1 MSQLHA
7 AAEYKKERWP
17 RILNPLMIMNS
28 RSLNSYHLR
37 LELLHH
43 ICSLFVLAGV
53 PSLGHYRLTYQKS
66 QREHESCTKTSS
78 DSPRPLKRQK
88 ITIDINLP
96 SRSMGERH
104 WAPLGISQA
113 RLQQRERGEIWGGR
127 GGTGGALW
135 HLSKDVYV
143 NSEWPTV
150 EGSQWLY
157 RWWNGKGMKALLM
170 ICNPLKVISLE
181 MRAILRLFH

>member
-1 MSQLHA
+1 MSPLRA
-7 AAEYKKERWP
+7 AAEYKKEGDHEFW
-17 RILNPLMIMNS
+17 I
-28 RSLNSYHLR
+28 RSWLWTQGPWTCIIKACSSFI
-37 LELLHH
+37 
-43 ICSLFVLAGV
+43 ICVLLFVLAGV
-53 PSLGHYRLTYQKS
+53 PSHGHYRLTYQKS

-96 SRSMGERH
+96 GWSMRERR

-127 GGTGGALW
+127 WGTGGAAW

-143 NSEWPTV
+143 NSEWPPV
-150 EGSQWLY
+150 EGSRWLY
-157 RWWNGKGMKALLM
+157 R
-170 ICNPLKVISLE
+170 
-181 MRAILRLFH
+181 